1 MRAGWLYK
9 RTRKHAN
16 WTNWTRRWCVL
27 SANGLNYFN
36 AETNGRRMGT
46 VAICRSSVVE
56 ALGDTWSLTGRRR
69 YRLKVS
75 NQPYLEIEMSASTDP
90 DKAEWLT
97 ALRECVESAQSDNTP
112 VGLLL
117 KQLEEERSK
126 SEVDRESS
134 GPAVAR
140 QRLQTMHGD
149 IRRMTTKK
157 THTDDAQSKETRGD
171 TEEECPYDNV
181 TFSVETDKL
190 KTMFIK
196 IDKNGNGLIDED
208 EFAAFVSELGVN
220 MPRAELDLVYETI
233 GPDHPNGVSF
243 DKFMQYFV
251 SFVMGEDSSAQHE
264 ARLRAA
270 FLKADRDGSGAVS
283 FKEFATYLMSKRPH
297 ITVNDLLDDFEKMG
311 ASETGMIEYRQF
323 RQFMTRQASILS
335 NPGDELEVGDK
346 SEKPEACLR
355 GYYSQ
360 VNADDLKTLLQKRWK
375 AFASF
380 KRFGNQ
386 NLVMKGKKDI
396 VEDLMPGQYT
406 LLDLACFNDLPPIT
420 PKHAVIKNVS
430 WISSGVPGVSGR
442 IVFLDSGDTTVPV
455 DIATNEHLAYYDCSL
470 ATGNQMQVSLLYRHG
485 LQDFTYENNYLQDYV
500 THEQG
505 AGGAGLETHEFAH
518 LDCPLDEDAGV
529 FVIGK
534 LVTVDGGNELHLTAF
549 KVPTLHT
556 IYVAPDVIHSND
568 YLKGTWR
575 TMLSDEANIDHV
587 QLVYRRRNGKV
598 ESYEHF
604 QFSFC

>member
-1 MRAGWLYK
+1 
-9 RTRKHAN
+9 
-16 WTNWTRRWCVL
+16 
-27 SANGLNYFN
+27 
-36 AETNGRRMGT
+36 
-46 VAICRSSVVE
+46 
-56 ALGDTWSLTGRRR
+56 
-69 YRLKVS
+69 
-75 NQPYLEIEMSASTDP
+75 MSASTDP

-97 ALRECVESAQSDNTP
+97 ALRECVESAQSGDTP

-117 KQLEEERSK
+117 KQLEQDSSK
-126 SEVDRESS
+126 SEADRESS
-134 GPAVAR
+134 GPAIAR

-157 THTDDAQSKETRGD
+157 ILTDNAQSKETQEED
-171 TEEECPYDNV
+171 IEEECSYDNA
-181 TFSVETDKL
+181 TFKVETDKL
-190 KTMFIK
+190 KRMFIE
-196 IDKNGNGLIDED
+196 IDTNGNGLIDKD
-208 EFAAFVSELGVN
+208 EFAAFIGKLGVN

-251 SFVMGEDSSAQHE
+251 SFVMGEDSSAKHE

-270 FLKADRDGSGAVS
+270 FLKADRDGSGTVS
-283 FKEFATYLMSKRPH
+283 FNEFATYLIAKRPH
-297 ITVNDLLDDFEKMG
+297 ITVTDLLDDFEKMG

-323 RQFMTRQASILS
+323 RQFMTRQVSVMDT
-335 NPGDELEVGDK
+335 PGDELEVGDK
-346 SEKPEACLR
+346 SEMPETCLR

-375 AFASF
+375 AFTSF

-386 NLVMKGKKDI
+386 NLVMKGDHDI
-396 VEDLMPGQYT
+396 VEDLMPGEYS

-420 PKHAVIKNVS
+420 PKYAVFKNVR
-430 WISSGVPGVSGR
+430 WTSSGVPGVSGR
-442 IVFLDSGDTTVPV
+442 LVFLDSGATTVPV
-455 DIATNEHLAYYDCSL
+455 DIATNEHLAYYGCSL

-534 LVTVDGGNELHLTAF
+534 LVTVDGGNELYMTGF

-587 QLVYRRRNGKV
+587 QLVHRCRNGKV